1 MSVLDL
7 DATALAEKIE
17 RGEITSTQAAAE
29 YISHLEELNPSVNC
43 LVEKRFEEAR
53 LEAGKCDDLLR
64 KGKVQE
70 TQEAKG
76 RLFGVPISMKEA
88 FDVAGMK
95 TTGGLIHRNKKLAR
109 DAEIVSRLK
118 SEGAI
123 ILGKTNTPTLCF
135 CQETDN
141 KLYGRTNNPWD
152 LARTAGGSSG
162 GEGALMAMGGAAVGI
177 GSDIG
182 GSIRF
187 PAHFNGVIGFKSG
200 NSQVSDDGAYPP
212 FTDPLQTRMLGIGA
226 MAKSVRD
233 ARLINEIIATD
244 QPAKKNLADFTVTI
258 PDQQLVYPA
267 SDRTRQLLG
276 EVKAYIGKNQMTLD
290 EQPPMYRESALF
302 WQLIMSIDGA
312 SNVAKEAFAAR
323 PANIYRE
330 WVQELFLQN
339 SEWHRNLT
347 WALIGSNMFKPSA
360 AKLDQVRETVQ
371 SGDYLVQTYLQDKLL
386 ILPVYHSPA
395 PLHGK
400 LYAEIF
406 SVRKTY
412 LKYMPFIAYPNV
424 WGLPS
429 LTIPVGEEDA
439 LPVGI
444 QVISAL
450 GNEDAIF
457 QLGEQIEQGFRGW
470 KRAQPSGF

>member
-7 DATALAEKIE
+7 DATALAEKI
-17 RGEITSTQAAAE
+17 RSGEITSTQAATE
-29 YISHLEELNPSVNC
+29 YISHLEQMNPKVNC
-43 LVEKRFEEAR
+43 LVEKRFEEALR
-53 LEAGKCDDLLR
+53 EADRCDQL
-64 KGKVQE
+64 V
-70 TQEAKG
+70 AKG
-76 RLFGVPISMKEA
+76 DAQGSLFGVPISMKEA
-88 FDVAGMK
+88 FDVVGMK
-95 TTGGLIHRNKKLAR
+95 TTGGLFHRGKALTH

-118 SEGAI
+118 NEGAV

-162 GEGALMAMGGAAVGI
+162 GEGALMALGGAAVGI

-200 NSQVSDDGAYPP
+200 NSQVADDGAYPP

-233 ARLINEIIATD
+233 ARLINGIIAAD
-244 QPAKKNLADFTVTI
+244 LPPKRDLADFNVVI
-258 PDQQLVYPA
+258 PEQQLVYPA
-267 SDRTRQLLG
+267 SYRTRQLLG
-276 EVKAYIGKNQMTLD
+276 EVRAQIGKNQMALD
-290 EQPPMYRESALF
+290 EQPPMYQESALL

-323 PANIYRE
+323 PANIYKE
-330 WVQELFLQN
+330 WLQELFLQN

-360 AKLDQVRETVQ
+360 AKLDQVRHTVQ
-371 SGDYLVQTYLQDKLL
+371 SGDSQVQEYLADKLL

-429 LTIPVGEEDA
+429 LTIPVGEEDG
-439 LPVGI
+439 LPVALQI
-444 QVISAL
+444 ISTV

-457 QLGEQIEQGFRGW
+457 QMGEQIEREFRGW
-470 KRAQPSGF
+470 KRAEPR